1 MSEPSLP
8 TTPINR
14 GGKRNLKKNTDEG
27 ELTPVTAEKQRYGK
41 NSTRTQSRGR
51 GRPPSSNDDGQ
62 SLEEFFATPKMAQ
75 EKKQTPPVSY
85 QRSSPPQ
92 HAYAEDTPYRP
103 HLDCSPPVYL
113 YQRPDSPNY
122 VDVPSS
128 PVLPPRLESPSFS
141 RSASFRRRTGSPR
154 PPHTGPPIFD
164 PQHHN
169 DWLHRN
175 LVGKNVVSSPDKSA
189 VPLTDDL
196 PRIPILPVEQYTL
209 VQRIKFVN
217 QCLINAG
224 FPRVGDYLLTLTTE
238 TFNSHRKGATNQ
250 SKKCTNLQLQE
261 WTWGLPNLLKNLD
274 DFVSTRICIPAWTEK
289 LKSYKANV
297 VDSASTVLESEF
309 RRFAVREDTRR
320 LDPTTKKKEKQSV
333 RPNAMIPSYLQ
344 LRAL

>member
-1 MSEPSLP
+1 LCLH
-8 TTPINR
+8 R
-14 GGKRNLKKNTDEG
+14 L
-27 ELTPVTAEKQRYGK
+27 
-41 NSTRTQSRGR
+41 
-51 GRPPSSNDDGQ
+51 
-62 SLEEFFATPKMAQ
+62 FF
-75 EKKQTPPVSY
+75 
-85 QRSSPPQ
+85 
-92 HAYAEDTPYRP
+92 
-103 HLDCSPPVYL
+103 HLDLKALLSHE
-113 YQRPDSPNY
+113 
-122 VDVPSS
+122 
-128 PVLPPRLESPSFS
+128 VLPFDVVLDLQGHPIL
-141 RSASFRRRTGSPR
+141 
-154 PPHTGPPIFD
+154 TGPPIFD

-274 DFVSTRICIPAWTEK
+274 DF
-289 LKSYKANV
+289 
-297 VDSASTVLESEF
+297 
-309 RRFAVREDTRR
+309 
-320 LDPTTKKKEKQSV
+320 
-333 RPNAMIPSYLQ
+333 
-344 LRAL
+344 